1 MKRVLCSSLLTL
13 MAVVSFAMIASAQT
27 SPSSFPGI
35 SIENFGQ
42 MSDNLFRGAQ
52 PQPQDYKALAGIG
65 IKTII
70 DLRNDDEPYAR
81 SAAQAAG
88 LKYFNIPMN
97 GVSAPSDDD
106 VAQFMKIVNDP
117 ASGKVFFHCKAGVHR
132 AGTMGAVYRINHDGW
147 DYDKAYAEM
156 KNYQFSAGLFHGAL
170 KSFVKKYADRMASE
184 RTTPMRTAK
193 VAVPVAN

>member
-1 MKRVLCSSLLTL
+1 MKKVLRSSLLTSL
-13 MAVVSFAMIASAQT
+13 AVVSFAMIASAQT
-27 SPSSFPGI
+27 SPSSLPGI

-52 PQPQDYKALAGIG
+52 PRPEDYKALAGIG
-65 IKTII
+65 VKTII
-70 DLRNDDEPYAR
+70 DLRNDFESYAR
-81 SAAQAAG
+81 SSAEAAG
-88 LKYFNIPMN
+88 MKYFNIPMN
-97 GVSAPSDDD
+97 GVSAPSDND

-147 DYDKAYAEM
+147 AYDKAYAEM

-170 KSFVKKYADRMASE
+170 KSFVKKYADRMATE
-184 RTTPMRTAK
+184 KAAVAPTAK
-193 VAVPVAN
+193 AAAIVAN